1 MQNREAKAANYVLA
15 SFTIISLTLLSLP
28 LAGPVQAFKASVTY
42 LLTPVAYYGDKGAER
57 FASVPGRLR
66 ELMSA
71 DVENARMKD
80 EVKQAEWTRQENDSL
95 KLENARLSAALG
107 LKPKGG
113 RSPLWAHVMERDPL
127 RWYRSVAVDAGSEQG
142 VTLNSPVLG
151 HSGEH
156 LAAIGRV
163 VEVRPQTSVVLL
175 VTDELSSVAS
185 YVVEPSTLTTGG
197 EAPRSYEGL
206 LQGQGSAR
214 LRMNYLSPDAEVK
227 QGDLVYTSPTSATFP
242 PDVLLGHVAKVNPL
256 DPFLTFQS
264 VEVQTSLDPARLKE
278 VMILRQAPASA
289 ARMAQTAR
297 AALGGEEPSVDD
309 ATQDTTP

>member
-1 MQNREAKAANYVLA
+1 MLNREARAANYVLA
-15 SFTIISLTLLSLP
+15 SFSIISLTLLSLP
-28 LAGPVQAFKASVTY
+28 LSGPVQAFKATVTY

-66 ELMSA
+66 DLMSA
-71 DVENARMKD
+71 DVENSQFK
-80 EVKQAEWTRQENDSL
+80 EQVKQAQWEKQEADSL
-95 KLENARLSAALG
+95 KLENARLRAALG
-107 LKPKGG
+107 LKPRGG
-113 RSPLWAHVMERDPL
+113 HQAVWAHVMERDPL
-127 RWYRSVAVDAGSEQG
+127 RWYRSVTVDAGSEQG

-151 HSGEH
+151 HMGDRM
-156 LAAIGRV
+156 AAIGRI
-163 VEVRPQTSVVLL
+163 VEVRPKNSVVLL
-175 VTDELSSVAS
+175 VSDDLSSVAA
-185 YVVEPSTLTTGG
+185 YVVEPSTQTVGG
-197 EAPRSYEGL
+197 EAPRQFEGL

-264 VEVQTSLDPARLKE
+264 VEVQTALDPSRLKE
-278 VMILRQAPASA
+278 VMILKQAPASA
-289 ARMAQTAR
+289 ARMAETAR

-309 ATQDTTP
+309 PSEEAAP